1 MGARVSRRV
10 DPAPFD
16 AEIIDLAHDGR
27 GVARIEGK
35 TVFVA
40 DALPG
45 EKVRARRLSRRRSHD
60 EAELVEVLEAA
71 PERVAPRC
79 PHFGTCGGCSL
90 QHLAPAAQ
98 IEAKARTLYD
108 NLQRIGRVEPA
119 ARWEPVVGPA
129 WEYRRKARLGVR
141 KVDKKG
147 RVLVGFRERSAP
159 LLADMDSCAVLA
171 GGIGAMLPAIGELVA
186 GLSIARRVPQVEV
199 AVGDDR
205 RVLVFRVL
213 DPPSAADLSL
223 LERFGAEQAVDVW
236 LQPGGNDTAQPLR
249 AGSPPPRYRLE
260 AFDLEYE
267 FLPTDFVQV
276 NAEINARAVARAVE
290 LLAPAPGERVLDL
303 FCGLGN
309 FSLALAR
316 RGAQVCGVEGDAA
329 LVQRA
334 RDNAARN
341 GVAAEFHV
349 ANLFEDCR
357 PLSWAREPCAGLLLD
372 PPRAGAEAA
381 LDLVPQLGPQRI
393 VYVSCHPGT
402 LARDAG
408 ILVHQQGYRLMGAGV
423 MDMFP
428 HTAHVESIALFER
441 GDAA

>member
-1 MGARVSRRV
+1 MSRKP
-10 DPAPFD
+10 DSAPFEV
-16 AEIIDLAHDGR
+16 EIIDLAHDGR
-27 GVARIEGK
+27 GVARVGGK

-45 EKVRARRLSRRRSHD
+45 ERVTARRVSSRRSHD
-60 EAELVEVLEAA
+60 EAELAAVLRPSPDRVE
-71 PERVAPRC
+71 PRC
-79 PHFGTCGGCSL
+79 PHFGVCGGCSL

-98 IEAKARTLYD
+98 LRAKERTLHE
-108 NLQRIGRVEPA
+108 NLQRLGRVAPA
-119 ARWEPVVGPA
+119 VRWEPVAGPS
-129 WEYRRKARLGVR
+129 WGYRRKARLGVR

-147 RVLVGFRERSAP
+147 RVLVGFRERRAP

-171 GGIGAMLPAIGELVA
+171 GDVGAMLPAIGALI
-186 GLSIARRVPQVEV
+186 GSLSIARRVPQVEL

-213 DPPSAADLSL
+213 DPPTAEDL
-223 LERFGAEQAVDVW
+223 LEFDRFGVEQDVDVW
-236 LQPGGNDTAQPLR
+236 LQPGGNDTARPLR
-249 AGSPPPRYRLE
+249 EDAGPPHYRLPR
-260 AFDLEYE
+260 FGLEFE

-276 NAEINARAVARAVE
+276 NAELNQRAVSRAVE
-290 LLAPAPGERVLDL
+290 LLALQAGEHVLDL

-316 RGAQVCGVEGDAA
+316 QGAAVTGVEGDAA

-341 GVAAEFHV
+341 GLAVEFHV
-349 ANLFEDCR
+349 ANLFEDSR
-357 PLSWAREPCAGLLLD
+357 DLPWARRRYDALLLD

-381 LDLVPQLGPQRI
+381 VGLVPRLRPRRI

-408 ILVHQQGYRLMGAGV
+408 ILVHEHGYRLEGAGV

-428 HTAHVESIALFER
+428 HTAHVESIALFTRES
-441 GDAA
+441 GD

>member
-1 MGARVSRRV
+1 MSRRV
-10 DPAPFD
+10 DAAPF
-16 AEIIDLAHDGR
+16 AVEILDLAHDGR
-27 GVARIEGK
+27 GVARVEGK
-35 TVFVA
+35 TAFVA

-45 EKVRARRLSRRRSHD
+45 ERVTASRVSRRRSHD
-60 EAELVEVLEAA
+60 EAELVEVLQ
-71 PERVAPRC
+71 PSPDRVVPRC
-79 PHFGTCGGCSL
+79 PHFGTCGGCTL

-98 IEAKARTLYD
+98 LAAKQEVLQE
-108 NLQRIGRVEPA
+108 NLRRIGRVTPEA
-119 ARWEPVVGPA
+119 WWEPIPGPS
-129 WEYRRKARLGVR
+129 WGYRRKARLGVR

-147 RVLVGFRERSAP
+147 RVLVGFRERRAP

-171 GGIGAMLPAIGELVA
+171 GGVGDMLPALGELIG

-205 RVLVFRVL
+205 RVFVFRVL
-213 DPPSAADLSL
+213 DPPSVDDLL
-223 LERFGAEQAVDVW
+223 RLEEFGRAQGVDVW
-236 LQPGGNDTAQPLR
+236 LQPGGIETARPLLE
-249 AGSPPPRYRLE
+249 GTPPPRYGLAEFGLE
-260 AFDLEYE
+260 FE
-267 FLPTDFVQV
+267 FLPTDFIQV
-276 NAEINARAVARAVE
+276 NAAVNQQAVARAVA
-290 LLAPAPGERVLDL
+290 LLAPAPQERVLDL

-316 RGAQVCGVEGDAA
+316 SGAEVCGVEGDEA

-341 GVAAEFHV
+341 GVGAEFHV

-357 PLSWAREPCAGLLLD
+357 ALSWARKACDGLLLD
-372 PPRAGAEAA
+372 PPRAGAEAV
-381 LDLVPQLGPQRI
+381 LGLVPALRPRRI

-408 ILVHQQGYRLMGAGV
+408 ILVQEHGYRLGGAGV

-441 GDAA
+441 AGRP

>member
-1 MGARVSRRV
+1 MSRRV
-10 DPAPFD
+10 DATPCEV
-16 AEIIDLAHDGR
+16 EILDLAHDGR
-27 GVARIEGK
+27 GVARIDGK

-45 EKVRARRLSRRRSHD
+45 ERVMASRVSRRRSHD
-60 EAELVEVLEAA
+60 EAELVEVLRAS
-71 PERVAPRC
+71 PERVAPGC

-90 QHLAPAAQ
+90 QHLAPEAQLAAKQ
-98 IEAKARTLYD
+98 DVLHE
-108 NLQRIGRVEPA
+108 NLQRIGRVTPA
-119 ARWEPVVGPA
+119 ACWEPIPGPA

-147 RVLVGFRERSAP
+147 RVLVGFRERRAP

-171 GGIGAMLPAIGELVA
+171 GGIGEMLPALGALIGS
-186 GLSIARRVPQVEV
+186 LSIARRVPQVEV

-205 RVLVFRVL
+205 RVMVFRVL
-213 DPPSAADLSL
+213 DPPSADDLL
-223 LERFGAEQAVDVW
+223 QLEQFGRAQGVDIW
-236 LQPGGNDTAQPLR
+236 LQPGGIETARPLVE
-249 AGSPPPRYRLE
+249 GTPPPRYALQEFGLE
-260 AFDLEYE
+260 FE
-267 FLPTDFVQV
+267 FLPTDFIQV
-276 NAEINARAVARAVE
+276 NAVVNTRAVARAVE
-290 LLAPAPGERVLDL
+290 LLAPAPGEAMLDL

-316 RGAQVCGVEGDAA
+316 AGARVCGVEGDEA

-334 RDNAARN
+334 RGNALRN
-341 GVAAEFHV
+341 GLGAEFHV
-349 ANLFEDCR
+349 ANLFDDCR
-357 PLSWAREPCAGLLLD
+357 PLPWARQAYGGLLLD

-381 LDLVPQLGPQRI
+381 LGLVPVLQPRRI

-408 ILVHQQGYRLMGAGV
+408 ILVHEHGYRLSGAGV

-441 GDAA
+441 QGRS

>member
-1 MGARVSRRV
+1 MSRRP
-10 DPAPFD
+10 DATPFE

-27 GVARIEGK
+27 GVARLDGK

-45 EKVRARRLSRRRSHD
+45 ERVTARRVSRRRSHD
-60 EAELVEVLEAA
+60 EAELVEVLQAS
-71 PERVAPRC
+71 PDRVAPPC
-79 PHFGTCGGCSL
+79 PHFGVCGGCSL

-98 IEAKARTLYD
+98 LRAKADTLHD
-108 NLQRIGRVEPA
+108 NLQRIGRVAAA
-119 ARWEPVVGPA
+119 ARWEPVAGPSLG
-129 WEYRRKARLGVR
+129 YRRKARLGVR

-147 RVLVGFRERSAP
+147 RVLVGFRERRAP

-171 GGIGAMLPAIGELVA
+171 GGIGAMLPAIGELI
-186 GLSIARRVPQVEV
+186 GSLSIARRLPQVEV

-213 DPPSAADLSL
+213 DPPTAEDLL
-223 LERFGAEQAVDVW
+223 RLDRFGAAQDVDVW
-236 LQPGGNDTAQPLR
+236 LQPGGNDTARPLHED
-249 AGSPPPRYRLE
+249 AAPPHYRLPG
-260 AFDLEYE
+260 FGLEFE

-276 NAEINARAVARAVE
+276 NAELNRRAVSRAVA
-290 LLAPAPGERVLDL
+290 LLGLAPGESVLDL

-316 RGAQVCGVEGDAA
+316 QGAEVTGVEGDEA
-329 LVQRA
+329 LVRRA

-341 GVAAEFHV
+341 GLEVGFHV
-349 ANLFEDCR
+349 ANLFEDSR
-357 PLSWAREPCAGLLLD
+357 QLPWARRPYDALLLD

-381 LDLVPQLGPQRI
+381 VGLVPRLRPRRI

-408 ILVHQQGYRLMGAGV
+408 ILVHEHGYRLEGAGV

-428 HTAHVESIALFER
+428 HTAHVESIALFTRED
-441 GDAA
+441 GG

>member
-1 MGARVSRRV
+1 MSRRV
-10 DPAPFD
+10 DPAPFEV
-16 AEIIDLAHDGR
+16 EIMDLAHDGR
-27 GVARIEGK
+27 GVARVEGK

-45 EKVRARRLSRRRSHD
+45 ERVTASRVSRRRSHD
-60 EAELVEVLEAA
+60 EAELVEVLQAS
-71 PERVAPRC
+71 PDRVTPRC

-98 IEAKARTLYD
+98 LAAKQDVLHE
-108 NLQRIGRVEPA
+108 NLRRIGHVTPETC
-119 ARWEPVVGPA
+119 WEPISGPS
-129 WEYRRKARLGVR
+129 WGYRRKARLGVR

-147 RVLVGFRERSAP
+147 RVLVGFRERRAP

-171 GGIGAMLPAIGELVA
+171 GGVGDMLPALGELIA
-186 GLSIARRVPQVEV
+186 GLSIARRVPQIEV

-205 RVLVFRVL
+205 RVFVFRVL
-213 DPPSAADLSL
+213 DPPSADDLL
-223 LERFGAEQAVDVW
+223 RLEEFGRARDVDVW
-236 LQPGGNDTAQPLR
+236 LQPGGIESAQPLV
-249 AGSPPPRYRLE
+249 AGTPPPHYGLP
-260 AFDLEYE
+260 AFDLEFE
-267 FLPTDFVQV
+267 FLPTDFIQV
-276 NAEINARAVARAVE
+276 NAAMNEHAVARAVA
-290 LLAPAPGERVLDL
+290 LLSPAPDAQVLDL

-316 RGAQVCGVEGDAA
+316 AGARVSGVEGDAV

-341 GVAAEFHV
+341 GLSAEFHV

-357 PLSWAREPCAGLLLD
+357 ALAWARHSYDGLLLD

-381 LDLVPQLGPQRI
+381 LGLMPALRPQRI

-408 ILVHQQGYRLMGAGV
+408 ILVHEHGYRLSGAGV

-428 HTAHVESIALFER
+428 HTAHIESIALFER
-441 GDAA
+441 AGRD

>member
-1 MGARVSRRV
+1 MSRRV
-10 DPAPFD
+10 DPTPF
-16 AEIIDLAHDGR
+16 EVGILDLAHDGR
-27 GVARIEGK
+27 GVARVEGK

-45 EKVRARRLSRRRSHD
+45 ERVIASRVSQRRSHD
-60 EAELVEVLEAA
+60 EAELLEVLQ
-71 PERVAPRC
+71 PSPDRVTPRC

-98 IEAKARTLYD
+98 LAAKQDVLHE
-108 NLQRIGRVEPA
+108 NLHRIGRVVPEA
-119 ARWEPVVGPA
+119 SWEPIPGPS
-129 WEYRRKARLGVR
+129 WGYRRKARLGVR

-147 RVLVGFRERSAP
+147 RVLVGFRERRAP

-171 GGIGAMLPAIGELVA
+171 GGIGDMLPAIGALIA
-186 GLSIARRVPQVEV
+186 SLSIARRVPQVEV

-213 DPPSAADLSL
+213 DPPSADDLAQL
-223 LERFGAEQAVDVW
+223 AQFGKTRAVDVW
-236 LQPGGNDTAQPLR
+236 LQPGGNETARPL
-249 AGSPPPRYRLE
+249 AEDAPPPHYRLE
-260 AFDLEYE
+260 EFDLEFE

-276 NAEINARAVARAVE
+276 NAVVNARAVARAVE
-290 LLAPAPGERVLDL
+290 LLAPNPGQGVLDL

-316 RGAQVCGVEGDAA
+316 AGARVCGVEGDAA

-334 RDNAARN
+334 RANAVRN
-341 GVAAEFHV
+341 GLEAEFHV
-349 ANLFEDCR
+349 ANLFDDCR
-357 PLSWAREPCAGLLLD
+357 PLPWARRGYDGLLLD

-381 LDLVPQLGPQRI
+381 LGLVPALRPARI

-408 ILVHQQGYRLMGAGV
+408 ILVHEHGYRLSGAGV

-428 HTAHVESIALFER
+428 HTAHIESIALFER
-441 GDAA
+441 QDRG